1 VIHASLRIQWQQKVG
16 ICGRSGS
23 GKSTLLMAL
32 VKTTRV
38 RSGLVDVGGT
48 NLGSVPAGALRRCV
62 MALPQEG
69 ALIDGTVRS
78 NVDPHGKFTDAQV
91 WSCLQVIIGVYMI
104 RIYKSV

>member
-1 VIHASLRIQWQQKVG
+1 
-16 ICGRSGS
+16 
-23 GKSTLLMAL
+23 
-32 VKTTRV
+32 
-38 RSGLVDVGGT
+38 
-48 NLGSVPAGALRRCV
+48 